1 MVSNLVDATMPIIVS
16 LIGVIIT
23 VFTLIM
29 IIRNLEAALFWSI
42 LLGPTI
48 GQSIASAL
56 IYAFLGDYETA
67 KNSLILLPFVLAPID
82 NTFFGEGV
90 TEEYAIIGGVI
101 MFLWIYVLLHYM
113 APRFGVW
120 SIPMVFPVIY
130 VSGLTLP
137 NLRFRLATA
146 FPSMTYLLLAWH
158 GVIFLSILV
167 VASFALVTLFVI
179 KTRSVTLP
187 VFPIPKLRQ
196 EW

>member
-1 MVSNLVDATMPIIVS
+1 MVDATMPIIVS

-42 LLGPTI
+42 LLGPTV

-56 IYAFLGDYETA
+56 ICAFLGDYEA
-67 KNSLILLPFVLAPID
+67 ARNSLILLPFVLAPID
-82 NTFFGEGV
+82 STFFGEGV

-101 MFLWIYVLLHYM
+101 LFLWIYVLLHYM

-120 SIPMVFPVIY
+120 SVPMVFPVIY

-146 FPSMTYLLLAWH
+146 LPSMSYLLLAWH
-158 GVIFLSILV
+158 GVLFLAITV
-167 VASFALVTLFVI
+167 IASFALVTLYVF
-179 KTRSVTLP
+179 KTNRVTLP
-187 VFPIPKLRQ
+187 ALPIPKLRIPR
-196 EW
+196 